1 MFNVEVRLKK
11 PKVPYRETVTKRV
24 EHVEGKLKKQTGG
37 AGMFG
42 VCYLNVEPMP
52 RSSGFEFVVTGERGV
67 PYTVE
72 CSEDGEI
79 WTPVTSQS
87 ADGSESDGPAGSF
100 TFSSG
105 IDSDTKLFRV
115 SEGDLLEDDD

>member
-1 MFNVEVRLKK
+1 L
-11 PKVPYRETVTKRV
+11 TTLDLVTL
-24 EHVEGKLKKQTGG
+24 G
-37 AGMFG
+37 
-42 VCYLNVEPMP
+42 EPISP
-52 RSSGFEFVVTGERGV
+52 ELTELSGDTSGFEFVVTGERGV

-72 CSEDGEI
+72 CSEDGET
-79 WTPVTSQS
+79 WTPVMSQS
-87 ADGSESDGPAGSF
+87 ADGSESGGPTGSF